1 MSEPT
6 IVVVED
12 GGEPPAV
19 QAQEAAADVTVAL
32 VAGAAAEVAQEARE
46 EAGEAAAA
54 AEVALEVA
62 QAAHGSCC
70 EHCEEHAMRLSAL
83 EEDRRA
89 GLVEQVEV
97 EELDAPAPA
106 MREEKPKREAPKTP
120 PKPPAKKGI
129 WPLG

>member
-19 QAQEAAADVTVAL
+19 QAAEDSAVVEVAL
-32 VAGAAAEVAQEARE
+32 VAGAAAERAE
-46 EAGEAAAA
+46 EACEEAEMA
-54 AEVALEVA
+54 AETATAALAVAEMA
-62 QAAHGSCC
+62 TATCC
-70 EHCEEHAMRLSAL
+70 PHCEDHAMRLSAL
-83 EEDRRA
+83 EEPRVA
-89 GLVEQVEV
+89 ELEAAVV

-120 PKPPAKKGI
+120 PAPPKKRGL